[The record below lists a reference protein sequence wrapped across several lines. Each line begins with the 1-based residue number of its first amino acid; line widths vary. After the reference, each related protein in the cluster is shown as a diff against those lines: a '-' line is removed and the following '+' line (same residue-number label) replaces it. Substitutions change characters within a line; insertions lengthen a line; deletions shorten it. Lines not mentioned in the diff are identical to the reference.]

1 MKKTLVALAALASV
15 SAFADVVITGGFDV
29 GYRSTTAGN
38 ATEKTAKLI
47 TNNNAYTSQID
58 FVVTEDLGGGLKA
71 IAYAEA
77 DFNPAKPSV
86 ANAST
91 TNNGYWYTGQFFN
104 SEQYVGVSSASMGTL
119 KLGAPNSEF
128 LNAQGKL
135 QPFGTALGGGY
146 SDTFGRMGA
155 VGTVG
160 ISGYIGNATTAR
172 VIRNERTIK
181 YDSPVMNGAQ
191 VIVEYQPG
199 NAQATGTTAT
209 SATTGTSYASN
220 NNAWS
225 ATTLNYGNG
234 PLTLTYTT
242 GQISAGA
249 NAASG
254 AYKPGTTSLNSGLTA
269 GNLTANNSVAYTQ
282 YGGNYDVQSNL
293 KVYLGFSTT
302 KSTNTTASA
311 ASTDVENSQSANVAV
326 KYTAGQVDY
335 LFNRVN
341 RTSNLT
347 SDTVGAPNGNSTLT
361 GAGIN
366 YNMSKTTMAYVRYE
380 KASNVVTIAGASTN
394 TYGAQTITAVGL
406 LVKF

>member
-1 MKKTLVALAALASV
+1 MKKTLVALAAFSAV
-15 SAFADVVITGGFDV
+15 SAFADVVITGGFDA

-38 ATEKTAKLI
+38 APEKTQKVI

-91 TNNGYWYTGQFFN
+91 TNNGFWYTGQFFN
-104 SEQYVGVSSASMGTL
+104 SEQYVGLTSPSIGTL
-119 KLGAPNSEF
+119 KIGAPNSEF
-128 LNAQGKL
+128 LNAQGKI

-146 SDTFGRMGA
+146 SDTFGRMGTNA
-155 VGTVG
+155 GVG
-160 ISGYIGNATTAR
+160 ISGYAGNATTAR

-181 YDSPVMNGAQ
+181 YDSPVFSGAQ
-191 VIVEYQPG
+191 VIFEYQPG
-199 NAQATGTTAT
+199 NGQGSGTTAT
-209 SATTGTSYASN
+209 STTTGTNYTSN

-225 ATTLNYGNG
+225 ATTLNYANG

-249 NAASG
+249 NAAATAMSTVG
-254 AYKPGTTSLNSGLTA
+254 TYKINSIL
-269 GNLTANNSVAYTQ
+269 ANDSVTYTQ
-282 YGGNYDVQSNL
+282 FGGNYVVNSNL
-293 KVYLGFSTT
+293 TVYAGATTT
-302 KSTNTTASA
+302 KSNNTTNGA
-311 ASTDVENSQSANVAV
+311 TDVEDSRSTNFAV
-326 KYTAGQVDY
+326 KYTQGQVDY
-335 LFNRVN
+335 LFNRIQ
-341 RTSNLT
+341 RTSNIALDSVQT
-347 SDTVGAPNGNSTLT
+347 PNGNSNLT

-366 YNMSKTTMAYVRYE
+366 YNFSKMSSAYVRYE
-380 KASNVVTIAGASTN
+380 KASNVVAIAGSTTATDTN
-394 TYGAQTITAVGL
+394 SKYGAQTITAVGL

>member
-1 MKKTLVALAALASV
+1 MKKTLVALAAVSAV
-15 SAFADVVITGGFDV
+15 SAFADVVITGGFDA

-38 ATEKTAKLI
+38 APEKTQKVI

-104 SEQYVGVSSASMGTL
+104 SEQYVGITSASVGTL
-119 KLGAPNSEF
+119 KIGSPNSEF
-128 LNAQGKL
+128 LANQGKI

-146 SDTFGRMGA
+146 SDTFGRMGTVA
-155 VGTVG
+155 NVG

-172 VIRNERTIK
+172 VIRNERTVK
-181 YDSPVMNGAQ
+181 YNSPVFNGAE
-191 VIVEYQPG
+191 VVLEWSPG
-199 NAQATGTTAT
+199 NAQGSGGAST
-209 SATTGTSYASN
+209 STTTGTSYANN

-254 AYKPGTTSLNSGLTA
+254 AITAPSTLTA
-269 GNLTANNSVAYTQ
+269 SKLTANNSISYTQ
-282 YGGNYDVQSNL
+282 YGGNYLVQPNL
-293 KVYLGFSTT
+293 TAYLGFTTT
-302 KSTNTTASA
+302 KSSNTA
-311 ASTDVENSQSANVAV
+311 AGTSSTDVEDSKSANVAL
-326 KYTAGQVDY
+326 KYTQGQVDY
-335 LFNRVN
+335 LFNRIN
-341 RTSNLT
+341 RTSNMT
-347 SDTVGAPNGNSTLT
+347 TDYVGAPNGNSTLT
-361 GAGIN
+361 GAGVN
-366 YNMSKTTMAYVRYE
+366 YNFSKMTSAYVRYE
-380 KASNVVTIAGASTN
+380 KASNVVTIAGTSAN

>member
-1 MKKTLVALAALASV
+1 M
-15 SAFADVVITGGFDV
+15 SAFADVVITGGFDA

-38 ATEKTAKLI
+38 APEKTQKVI

-104 SEQYVGVSSASMGTL
+104 SEMYAGITSASVGTL
-119 KLGAPNSEF
+119 KIGSPNSEF
-128 LNAQGKL
+128 LANQGKI

-146 SDTFGRMGA
+146 SDTFGRMGTVA
-155 VGTVG
+155 GVG

-191 VIVEYQPG
+191 VVLEWSPG
-199 NAQATGTTAT
+199 NSQGSGTTAT
-209 SATTGTSYASN
+209 STTTGTSYASN

-249 NAASG
+249 NPSSG
-254 AYKPGTTSLNSGLTA
+254 AYKISAQTLTYGT
-269 GNLTANNSVAYTQ
+269 LTANNSVTYTQ
-282 YGGNYDVQSNL
+282 YGGNYLLQPNL
-293 KVYLGFSTT
+293 TAYLGFTTT
-302 KSTNTTASA
+302 KSSNTAASST
-311 ASTDVENSQSANVAV
+311 STDVEDSKSANVAL

-335 LFNRVN
+335 LFNRIN
-341 RTSNLT
+341 RTSNFA
-347 SDTVGAPNGNSTLT
+347 SDTLGSPNGNSTLT
-361 GAGIN
+361 GAGVN
-366 YNMSKTTMAYVRYE
+366 YNFSKMTSAYVRYE
-380 KASNVVTIAGASTN
+380 KASNVVTIAGSSAN